1 MFDWKTGKFTADYS
15 LGSATLDTE
24 LPRFQRHSVDEVY
37 TPAQTDNPQ
46 PVETGGG
53 FSGLLNSVTATAE
66 TFLGGVQKV
75 YELGNQIS
83 DARLQQKQIESS
95 LRVQELQTVGGLD
108 LKAAQLQAQK
118 EIGIA
123 QAQAATR
130 NEMARVNSSNGG
142 AMVTIPSTIPTPLLL
157 LVGAIGFYMFTRRGA

>member
-1 MFDWKTGKFTADYS
+1 MDLKTNFDFTADYS
-15 LGSATLDTE
+15 LAGGTMPVE
-24 LPRFQRHSVDEVY
+24 LPKWQNHSVDQIVSD
-37 TPAQTDNPQ
+37 QTSNPIAA
-46 PVETGGG
+46 PSGG
-53 FSGLLNSVTATAE
+53 FFGDALRGITATAE
-66 TFLGGVQKV
+66 TFLQGVQKV
-75 YELGNQIS
+75 YQLDNAIQS
-83 DARLQQKQIESS
+83 TRLQQKQVESGM
-95 LRVQELQTVGGLD
+95 RVQELQTVGGLE